1 MHEVAPRSR
10 ARRMG
15 LYAGLVLAGV
25 LAGSLLTA
33 QLLGPGMQ
41 AQAPVPVVP
50 PAAAGQPSAPP
61 AVVAQAPGLSQ
72 ANILADI
79 AERISPAVVFV
90 RVEFPRS
97 QRVPRDP
104 FFEFWFGPLPSPGQ
118 PPSAG
123 TGFIISE
130 DGYVLTNQHVVGQPN
145 QGQRIMVKL
154 SVPNFSGEVPAQL
167 VGSSFSLD
175 LAVLKIE
182 KPRGVDRLPV
192 APLGDSDRT
201 RPGEWVIAIGNPYGE
216 QLEHTVTVGVVSAKG
231 RRIRA
236 FDQES
241 GRVREYENL
250 LQTDAAINPGNSGGP
265 LVNINGEVI
274 GINTAVNTQGQNI
287 GFAIP
292 INAAKRVLND
302 LIRRGGVVGPYLGV
316 QVSDLDRRL
325 AQYLG
330 LPDTRGALVEEVVD
344 GSPAAKAG
352 LQAYDVIRRLGRTDI
367 ETAQQLIN
375 ELQKFKP
382 GDRVPVQVWREGR
395 LLTVL
400 VELGERVRQD

>member
-1 MHEVAPRSR
+1 MHEPSPR
-10 ARRMG
+10 ARHLWVFG
-15 LYAGLVLAGV
+15 ALALVSF
-25 LAGSLLTA
+25 LAGSLLA
-33 QLLGPGMQ
+33 PLVWEGRMQ
-41 AQAPVPVVP
+41 AQI
-50 PAAAGQPSAPP
+50 PAARSEESLPTAFL
-61 AVVAQAPGLSQ
+61 AQAPGLGQ
-72 ANILADI
+72 PYVFADV
-79 AERISPAVVFV
+79 AERVSPAVVFI

-97 QRVPRDP
+97 QRLPRDP
-104 FFEFWFGPLPSPGQ
+104 FFEFWFGPFPSPEP

-130 DGYVLTNQHVVGQPN
+130 DGYILTNQHVVGQPN
-145 QGQRIMVKL
+145 QGQRILVKL
-154 SVPNFSGEVPAQL
+154 SMPDFSAEVPAQL
-167 VGSSFSLD
+167 VGASFSLD

-182 KPRGVDRLPV
+182 KPRGLDRLPTV
-192 APLGDSDRT
+192 KLGDSDRT
-201 RPGEWVIAIGNPYGE
+201 RPGEWVVAIGNPYGE

-236 FDQES
+236 FDQDS

-265 LVNINGEVI
+265 LVNIMGEVI

-292 INAAKRVLND
+292 INAAKQVLND

-325 AQYLG
+325 AAYLG
-330 LPDTRGALVEEVVD
+330 LNDTRGALVEEVVAN
-344 GSPAAKAG
+344 SPAARAG
-352 LQAYDVIRRLGRTDI
+352 LRAYDVIRRLGRTDI
-367 ETAQQLIN
+367 NDAQHLIS
-375 ELQKFKP
+375 ELQKHKP
-382 GDRVPVQVWREGR
+382 GDRVPVQIWRDGR